1 MVLRTFIPIVIFM
14 VLSHAA
20 DSSAQESWS
29 PRIFKGFDGT
39 HCETTKAELDLV
51 AQTVGRDKTVIII
64 ARLSAGEASR
74 TINRRRLGGLR
85 DYLESVRAFPPD
97 KLITAEGER
106 VRGLGQV
113 ELYVGGELFMVFTLN
128 RNKDF
133 WRGCS
138 TA

>member
-1 MVLRTFIPIVIFM
+1 MARTSKRILICII
-14 VLSHAA
+14 LSCAV
-20 DSSAQESWS
+20 DSPAQDSWP
-29 PRIFKGFDGT
+29 PRIFQGFDGT

-51 AQTVGRDKTVIII
+51 AQTAGRDKTIIII
-64 ARLSAGEASR
+64 ARLGIGESSR
-74 TINRRRLGGLR
+74 VINRRRMGGLR
-85 DYLESVRAFPPD
+85 DYLESARAFPPD

-106 VRGLGQV
+106 VRGLGRI
-113 ELYVGGELFMVFTLN
+113 ELYVGGELLMVFTLK